1 MQGYQSKPQHPNQ
14 SRNTEKKTLVIGD
27 SMVKNIEEKKIERA
41 ARGKTVCHSYSGAM
55 HCKSIAP
62 KFNRG

>member
-1 MQGYQSKPQHPNQ
+1 
-14 SRNTEKKTLVIGD
+14 
-27 SMVKNIEEKKIERA
+27 MVKNIEEKKIERA

-62 KFNRG
+62 KINRG